1 MYFQQYRPR
10 KSQYIVSKELS
21 FSNWNRAM
29 EAFLEKG
36 VTERIA
42 RTRHR
47 HYDEKRKANI
57 RIIEEGIK
65 RG

>member
-1 MYFQQYRPR
+1 
-10 KSQYIVSKELS
+10 
-21 FSNWNRAM
+21 M
-29 EAFLEKG
+29 EAFLEKD